1 MTSKKSKTSKFF
13 DHTAKNFIV
22 RCNLLI
28 LPINDFTLF
37 LPASRHKNMSSMYL
51 HHKYGLNSDFFTVSL
66 SSSAM
71 NKMLYGGAILV
82 PITVPRFYLSI
93 FFRM

>member
-1 MTSKKSKTSKFF
+1 M
-13 DHTAKNFIV
+13 
-22 RCNLLI
+22 I
-28 LPINDFTLF
+28 LPYSYQ
-37 LPASRHKNMSSMYL
+37 LPVTKICHQCIST
-51 HHKYGLNSDFFTVSL
+51 GLNSDFVTVSL